1 MDEKKEK
8 RRAVWRIIFIF
19 ALLGIFACLSFVAY
33 RLYSDWKAEKD
44 YREAAASVAVTPEET
59 PEPEPTET
67 AEEIEA
73 AEFTGERDGEAAK
86 LPDGIFSG
94 VGNPINFAELKAIND
109 ELYAWIRIPNT
120 NIDYPIAQSATDDFF
135 YLNHDMYKGDRFA
148 GCIYT
153 ESGNSKNF
161 TDPNTVVYGHNMRN
175 GSMFQNLHYYEDPEF
190 FEQNPFIYIYTED
203 KIRIYEIFASYIYD
217 DRHILNSFN
226 FNDPKVFAQYLDDII
241 HVHSMDKNIRTELA
255 EKIDNT
261 CRILTLT
268 TCIGSMTENRY
279 LVQGVLVWEG
289 TEEELDQ
296 TMTDSDAEP
305 QTAPTVIPEATQ

>member
-1 MDEKKEK
+1 MDEKNEK
-8 RRAVWRIIFIF
+8 KRGVWRGVFIASLIGML
-19 ALLGIFACLSFVAY
+19 ALLCFVAY
-33 RLYSDWKAEKD
+33 RLYADWKAEQD
-44 YREAAASVAVTPEET
+44 YKKAAASLTVTPEET
-59 PEPEPTET
+59 PEPESHET

-73 AEFTGERDGEAAK
+73 AEFTGEREGEAAK

-94 VGNPINFAELKAIND
+94 LGNPINFEELKSINE

-120 NIDYPIAQSATDDFF
+120 NIDYPIAQSASDDTF

-153 ESGNSKNF
+153 ENGNSKNF

-190 FEQNPFIYIYTED
+190 FEQNPFVYIYTED
-203 KIRIYEIFASYIYD
+203 KVRIYEVFASYIYD
-217 DRHILNSFN
+217 DRHILNSFD
-226 FNDPKVFAQYLDDII
+226 FNDPKVFAQYLNDII

-268 TCIGSMTENRY
+268 TCIGGMTENRY

-296 TMTDSDAEP
+296 ALAESDTEP
-305 QTAPTVIPEATQ
+305 ETAGIEIPDATQ

>member
-1 MDEKKEK
+1 M
-8 RRAVWRIIFIF
+8 VFIVALIGAL
-19 ALLGIFACLSFVAY
+19 ALLGFVAW
-33 RLYSDWKAEKD
+33 RLYSDWKAEQD
-44 YREAAASVAVTPEET
+44 YKHAAASVAVTPEET

-86 LPDGIFSG
+86 LPEGIFSG
-94 VGNPINFAELKAIND
+94 LGNPIDFAELRSIND

-120 NIDYPIAQSATDDFF
+120 NIDYPIAQSATDDLF

-190 FEQNPFIYIYTED
+190 FE
-203 KIRIYEIFASYIYD
+203 
-217 DRHILNSFN
+217 L
-226 FNDPKVFAQYLDDII
+226 
-241 HVHSMDKNIRTELA
+241 
-255 EKIDNT
+255 
-261 CRILTLT
+261 
-268 TCIGSMTENRY
+268 
-279 LVQGVLVWEG
+279 
-289 TEEELDQ
+289 
-296 TMTDSDAEP
+296 
-305 QTAPTVIPEATQ
+305 